1 MFNRPDLKSGLK
13 FSNMVYKKDRADID
27 ASYMREGYRRLYWYA
42 VDKNLYKTEYDRMI
56 IESDLTGE
64 KFLYEDFYCPS
75 KLQTKILENLVDE
88 EYITPRKVRHKI
100 PEYSKRAVKASCTLG
115 CSPFSCLSVF
125 LNKHKET
132 FKKIKQ
138 FLTQKDIEELD
149 EY

>member
-1 MFNRPDLKSGLK
+1 MI
-13 FSNMVYKKDRADID
+13 YKKEGAEVDQ
-27 ASYMREGYRRLYWYA
+27 SYMSEGYRRLYWYA
-42 VDKNLYKTEYDRMI
+42 VDKNLQKIEYDRMI

-75 KLQTKILENLVDE
+75 QLQTRILENLVNE
-88 EYITPRKVRHKI
+88 EYITKKVRHKI
-100 PEYSKRAVKASCTLG
+100 PGYSKRAVKASCTLG

-132 FKKIKQ
+132 FRKIKQ